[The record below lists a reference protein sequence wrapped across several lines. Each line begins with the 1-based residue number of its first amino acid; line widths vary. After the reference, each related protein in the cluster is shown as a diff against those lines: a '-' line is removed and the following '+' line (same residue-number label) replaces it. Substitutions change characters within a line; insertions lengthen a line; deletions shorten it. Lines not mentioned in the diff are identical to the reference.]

1 MSRSSVCRLSMASV
15 PPAIKDPFR
24 VLPACLFRYPLA
36 ARLLVDVAE
45 GGRGVKGIHLAV
57 EEPPLSTADIIRGIR
72 ARKGMSPWL
81 FPLPDFLLRWCL
93 TAVGRRRTYQQLYG
107 DLEFEGSLPVE

>member
-1 MSRSSVCRLSMASV
+1 MISVE
-15 PPAIKDPFR
+15 K
-24 VLPACLFRYPLA
+24 A

-81 FPLPDFLLRWCL
+81 FPLPVPPQMVPDC
-93 TAVGRRRTYQQLYG
+93 GRQTL
-107 DLEFEGSLPVE
+107 DIPTTI